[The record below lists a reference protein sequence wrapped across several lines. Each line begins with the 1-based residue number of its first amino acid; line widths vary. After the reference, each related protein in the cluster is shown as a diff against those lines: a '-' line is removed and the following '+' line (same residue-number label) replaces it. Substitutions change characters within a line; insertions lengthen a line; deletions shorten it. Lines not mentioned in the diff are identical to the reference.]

1 MKKRILFTALLML
14 TACANHT
21 AGVMASST
29 GEVRVDNNAF
39 HRQVTVDNV
48 QTRYE
53 GAQLTASGTLTSQV
67 ATDVRVQYKFTWFDI
82 NGFAIEDEG
91 SSWKPVKLHGKQQ
104 LQVRAVAPNNTAV
117 RCQLYVR
124 EAFSN

>member
-1 MKKRILFTALLML
+1 MKKTILFTALLML

-39 HRQVTVDNV
+39 HRQVAVDNV
-48 QTRYE
+48 QTRID
-53 GAQLTASGTLTSQV
+53 GSLLTASGTLKSQV

-104 LQVRAVAPNNTAV
+104 LQVRAVAPNSTAV